1 MKNVMKRAIA
11 TVLFI
16 YLFIYCGKLWRYLL
30 TDDVDSYTRIMM
42 HQLYTSEK
50 NIDVVFVGSSHVY
63 RSLVPEITDKIGRAH
78 V

>member
-50 NIDVVFVGSSHVY
+50 I
-63 RSLVPEITDKIGRAH
+63 
-78 V
+78 

>member
-1 MKNVMKRAIA
+1 MIQAPLSIFNFDGKQFMKNVMKRAIA
-11 TVLFI
+11 TVLF

-50 NIDVVFVGSSHVY
+50 I
-63 RSLVPEITDKIGRAH
+63 
-78 V
+78 